1 VQDTR
6 GKEKCPDKKNYL
18 EEKEKRGTDHIA
30 SFKSKLLAKRNS
42 SQ

>member
-6 GKEKCPDKKNYL
+6 GKEKCPDKKNIW
-18 EEKEKRGTDHIA
+18 KREKRGTDHIA